1 MNVKVICCGL
11 VTLSTVTTSSQVGET
26 QVTLV
31 RVLASTS
38 VMFTAA
44 SMRRRLELIVAVK
57 TTLLASRYAPPGISG
72 GGEGGDGGG
81 EGGEEG
87 GEGGGEGGEGGG
99 PGGLG
104 GEGGGSIV
112 QYFHA
117 VPVFHVE
124 AMASAQALG
133 WST

>member
-11 VTLSTVTTSSQVGET
+11 VTLSTVTTSSQAGET
-26 QVTLV
+26 QVTSV
-31 RVLASTS
+31 RVLAFTS
-38 VMFTAA
+38 AMSTAA

-57 TTLLASRYAPPGISG
+57 TTLLASRYTPPGGRG
-72 GGEGGDGGG
+72 GGAGGAGGG
-81 EGGEEG
+81 AGGVEG
-87 GEGGGEGGEGGG
+87 GEGGGEGDEGGL

-117 VPVFHVE
+117 VPTFHVE
-124 AMASAQALG
+124 ATASAQA
-133 WST
+133 